1 MTNRFRYP
9 TDWASGGT
17 AIDPDLDTT
26 NPSYVPDKYET
37 IGWGVQKPPEYWQ
50 NFLQQISDQKIMQLL
65 ASGVVE
71 FDGSVLYVPNAIT
84 KVGDVFYINTSNT
97 ATNADPLSGS
107 PWFPVLSIVGSE
119 YNTFVVNLNSTIAGH
134 LAADNPHKD
143 TIEGIGGYN
152 KDTVFTAVDSDA
164 NPLNIKYHTK
174 QEGRVHSETVA
185 QVGTISTSGGTF
197 TGDITFASKIAL
209 NVGKTS
215 YIWLNQGTG
224 RVELVVGVYS
234 LSVDSAGNSIFISP
248 SGNNT
253 IVTEANFESIQIKLN
268 GQFALPAKLYS
279 INLNGSLS
287 DARSIGLWTIST
299 VNVPVF
305 DKDIGLKYDNNAAT
319 LSNVTINVSATIH
332 IIAGNTSGVAIGT
345 TEVGSGH
352 TINDISTL
360 VARIGSGLTN
370 VSSIDI
376 YPTLSTYQKSMLV
389 Q

>member
-1 MTNRFRYP
+1 M
-9 TDWASGGT
+9 
-17 AIDPDLDTT
+17 
-26 NPSYVPDKYET
+26 
-37 IGWGVQKPPEYWQ
+37 
-50 NFLQQISDQKIMQLL
+50 
-65 ASGVVE
+65 
-71 FDGSVLYVPNAIT
+71 
-84 KVGDVFYINTSNT
+84 
-97 ATNADPLSGS
+97 
-107 PWFPVLSIVGSE
+107 
-119 YNTFVVNLNSTIAGH
+119 
-134 LAADNPHKD
+134 
-143 TIEGIGGYN
+143 
-152 KDTVFTAVDSDA
+152 
-164 NPLNIKYHTK
+164 
-174 QEGRVHSETVA
+174 HSETVA
-185 QVGTISTSGGTF
+185 QVGTIATSGGTF

-215 YIWLNQGTG
+215 YVWLNQGTG

-234 LSVDSAGNSIFISP
+234 LSVDSAGNSVFISP
-248 SGNNT
+248 SGNDT
-253 IVTEANFESIQIKLN
+253 IVTEANFESVQIKLN

-319 LSNVTINVSATIH
+319 LSNVSINVSATIH

-352 TINDISTL
+352 TINDVSTL